1 VIYTRERNAQVY
13 STFAYWASMAIVNL
27 PLLFVSHIIFV
38 SIAYWMIGA
47 THKPTLPPPS
57 PTNNRQM

>member
-1 VIYTRERNAQVY
+1 
-13 STFAYWASMAIVNL
+13 MAIVNL

-47 THKPTLPPPS
+47 LS
-57 PTNNRQM
+57 CSQNRLC

>member
-1 VIYTRERNAQVY
+1 MRAQVIYTRERTAQVY

-47 THKPTLPPPS
+47 LRCS
-57 PTNNRQM
+57 RNRSCS

>member
-1 VIYTRERNAQVY
+1 MIYTRERSAQVY

-47 THKPTLPPPS
+47 LRRS
-57 PTNNRQM
+57 RDR